1 MINHLTETHANI
13 KKAKHTCTGTHTKNT
28 CMVSLRQHKHYVDI
42 GILCTH
48 SHITVCLSPKAQ
60 NLIWAWIF
68 FFFFSC
74 IKRLRTH
81 NVSQTP
87 IKCRHTLVCTYHH
100 LHTFQREDP
109 IFQEKNSYFSPS
121 SMPLSLYELLVSF
134 SSKWDKRSKNIS
146 YQRIT
151 VLITFIKIFSHFTL
165 LLQAL
170 FQRSMALHLH
180 PCHEWFDLKIKA
192 RRSKNNEFI
201 GQ

>member
-1 MINHLTETHANI
+1 MHRHTHKEHMHGITPA
-13 KKAKHTCTGTHTKNT
+13 AQTLCRHWHPVYTF
-28 CMVSLRQHKHYVDI
+28 SHY
-42 GILCTH
+42 
-48 SHITVCLSPKAQ
+48 CLSVPQ
-60 NLIWAWIF
+60 SPESYLSLNLF

-180 PCHEWFDLKIKA
+180 PCHE
-192 RRSKNNEFI
+192 
-201 GQ
+201 